1 MRKIEE
7 VINDYETN
15 NISLDELQDYLWGLS
30 ESSLET
36 ISEKHLVYFLYLN
49 KIF

>member
-36 ISEKHLVYFLYLN
+36 ISEENLVYFLYLN